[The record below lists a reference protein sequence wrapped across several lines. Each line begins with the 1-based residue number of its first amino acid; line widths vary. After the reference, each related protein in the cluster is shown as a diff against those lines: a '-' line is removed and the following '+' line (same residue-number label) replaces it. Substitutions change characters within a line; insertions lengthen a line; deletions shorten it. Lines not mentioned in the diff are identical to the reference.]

1 MEGWGTGNLEMT
13 PGRSMPSG
21 SHGNT
26 QQHQHTQPVKRH
38 SVMPFTLCPR
48 CGWVN
53 RLLLSFLRCDFLIQT
68 RGRDYV
74 SNIQATHFH
83 RETVVTTFI
92 PQCCP
97 SLSYIDIPKSKIICI
112 FIMCHHNRCGR
123 SSVLGHL
130 QNKSWGWIC
139 FPGWITDTGVPRNY
153 FRKWWVPEYK
163 LNIET
168 YITSTSFSWP
178 SPNEITG

>member
-1 MEGWGTGNLEMT
+1 MT

-26 QQHQHTQPVKRH
+26 HQHQHTLPVKRH
-38 SVMPFTLCPR
+38 SVKPLTLCSR

-83 RETVVTTFI
+83 RETVVSTFI

-97 SLSYIDIPKSKIICI
+97 SLSYIVIPKSNIICI
-112 FIMCHHNRCGR
+112 FIMCHQNRCGR
-123 SSVLGHL
+123 CSVLGH
-130 QNKSWGWIC
+130 SRI
-139 FPGWITDTGVPRNY
+139 D
-153 FRKWWVPEYK
+153 PEGGFVFQGGSQTPVSQ
-163 LNIET
+163 E
-168 YITSTSFSWP
+168 ITSENGESQNT
-178 SPNEITG
+178 N